1 MTDSK
6 KQKSKFRTFL
16 SWMNPI
22 SNTKDFYKTTYKSG
36 LGVDEQKHIHSILKN
51 KIRVVKSISENN
63 DPWDPDAPDM
73 ADFNQVLQ
81 HWGIHRH
88 DLPVIIRN
96 LWIQMILYGLAGV
109 YGIWWTIFADS
120 FNFVGIP
127 IAFLGLLTIVVR
139 SWRIQ
144 VLTEEKFVFFK
155 DWFLGGLFSGI
166 GRPTPFAVYEK
177 QKRREE

>member
-1 MTDSK
+1 LRK
-6 KQKSKFRTFL
+6 IFKFL
-16 SWMNPI
+16 NPI

-36 LGVDEQKHIHSILKN
+36 LGIEEQKHIHSMLKD
-51 KIRVVKSISENN
+51 KIRVVKSVSENN
-63 DPWDPDAPDM
+63 DPWAPDAPDM

-88 DLPVIIRN
+88 DLPMIIRN
-96 LWIQMILYGLAGV
+96 LWIQMILFGLGGIYGV
-109 YGIWWTIFADS
+109 WWMLFADS
-120 FNFVGIP
+120 FIIAGAP
-127 IAFLGLLTIVVR
+127 LAFLGLLTIVVR

-155 DWFLGGLFSGI
+155 DWFLGGMFSWI

-177 QKRREE
+177 QKRGGE